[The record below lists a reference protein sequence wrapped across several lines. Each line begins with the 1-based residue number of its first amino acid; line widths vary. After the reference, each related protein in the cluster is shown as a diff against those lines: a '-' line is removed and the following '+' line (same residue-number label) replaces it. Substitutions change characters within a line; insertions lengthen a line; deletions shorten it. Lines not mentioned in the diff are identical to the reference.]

1 MYNNTVKLT
10 GNIGIEAK
18 VIEQENGTRFASL
31 SIATTDSYKDAD
43 EQWQQKETV
52 WHRVLAFNPQVIEIL
67 KGLKTGTRVELDGSL
82 SYRPFNTVLDDGRS
96 IQKQEVTIVAHK
108 LTLKPL
114 VKKSA
119 TKELA

>member
-1 MYNNTVKLT
+1 MFNNTVKLT

-18 VIEQENGTRFASL
+18 IIEQENGTRFASL

-52 WHRVLAFNPQVIEIL
+52 WHRVLVFNPQVIEVL
-67 KGLKTGTRVELDGSL
+67 KSLKTGTRIELDGSL
-82 SYRPFNTVLDDGRS
+82 SYRPFNTALDDGRS

-108 LTLKPL
+108 VTLKPL